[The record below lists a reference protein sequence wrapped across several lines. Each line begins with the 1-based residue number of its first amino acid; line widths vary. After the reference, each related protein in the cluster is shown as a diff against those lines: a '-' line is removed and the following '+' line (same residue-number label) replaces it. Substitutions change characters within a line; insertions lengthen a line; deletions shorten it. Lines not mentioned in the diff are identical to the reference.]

1 MAQENQTQGITLSE
15 GAISAIRE
23 IQDKEQCQIHL
34 EGLEKLLQFVIHNND
49 SSPPTARNS
58 FPTSLRSSTCR
69 AICVRSAD
77 SLFEVFSLYLV

>member
-1 MAQENQTQGITLSE
+1 MEVKVMSQEIQTQGITLSE

-49 SSPPTARNS
+49 STANS
-58 FPTSLRSSTCR
+58 QEFVSHLVTLINMQSYLRQISGLT
-69 AICVRSAD
+69 I
-77 SLFEVFSLYLV
+77 